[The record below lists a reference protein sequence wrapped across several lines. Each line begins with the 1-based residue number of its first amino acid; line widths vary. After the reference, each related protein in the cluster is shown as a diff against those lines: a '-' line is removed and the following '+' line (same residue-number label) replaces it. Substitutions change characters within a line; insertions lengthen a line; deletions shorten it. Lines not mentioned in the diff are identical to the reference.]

1 MTGGIPSPTILDLPL
16 DRISIGPRHRHDMG
30 DPQVLAD
37 SMNEIGLLQPIG
49 VTAGF
54 TLVFGERRLRA
65 ARMLGWTTIAARI
78 VDLPSIAA
86 GEYAENAVRKDFTPS
101 ERLAIAEAIRA
112 EMGDRRGSN
121 QYVTKERPENFPDAP
136 KGEET
141 RVIAAR
147 KAGFG
152 NETTYRQARTV
163 SSAALPT
170 SSRQWTRAR
179 SRSVPPRAR

>member
-1 MTGGIPSPTILDLPL
+1 MAPSDKPVGAMTSPDILDLPL
-16 DRISIGPRHRHDMG
+16 DRISVGPGRHRRDMG
-30 DPQVLAD
+30 DLQALAD
-37 SMNEIGLLQPIG
+37 SMSEIGLLQPIG
-49 VTAGF
+49 VTADF
-54 TLVFGERRLRA
+54 ALVFGERRLRA

-86 GEYAENAVRKDFTPS
+86 GEYAENEVRKDFTPS

-147 KAGFG
+147 KAYRRRGRRSQRRRGDGRGRGFD
-152 NETTYRQARTV
+152 
-163 SSAALPT
+163 
-170 SSRQWTRAR
+170 
-179 SRSVPPRAR
+179 